1 MISHL
6 NISVGGGLSTLEE
19 EELFVYRS
27 FLEIFNLLSA
37 LKTELKRLN
46 SILDEKYRKK
56 INLALEAAGKL
67 ENFLEKIRKE
77 IVGK

>member
-1 MISHL
+1 M
-6 NISVGGGLSTLEE
+6 EE

-37 LKTELKRLN
+37 LKTELKRLYTLLEE
-46 SILDEKYRKK
+46 SRKRK
-56 INLALEAAGKL
+56 IILALDAVEKL

-77 IVGK
+77 AVGK

>member
-1 MISHL
+1 LI
-6 NISVGGGLSTLEE
+6 IAIGGGLSTLEE

-27 FLEIFNLLSA
+27 FLEIFNLLST

-46 SILDEKYRKK
+46 NILDEEYRRKVS
-56 INLALEAAGKL
+56 LALEAAEKL
-67 ENFLEKIRKE
+67 ESFLEKIRKE

>member
-1 MISHL
+1 
-6 NISVGGGLSTLEE
+6 LEE

-37 LKTELKRLN
+37 LKTELKRLYTLLEE
-46 SILDEKYRKK
+46 SRKRK
-56 INLALEAAGKL
+56 IILALDAVEKL

-77 IVGK
+77 AVGK